1 MSVLKQ
7 KVAELWTMVHYMT
20 EVPTVKISSPL
31 KARTSV
37 EMQKAYTRQAQRYL
51 EQRQV
56 LHLHIPQQPK
66 HTAVIFV

>member
-1 MSVLKQ
+1 
-7 KVAELWTMVHYMT
+7 MVRHMT
-20 EVPTVKISSPL
+20 EVPTVKVSSPL

-56 LHLHIPQQPK
+56 TFAY
-66 HTAVIFV
+66 TAATQTHSSDFCMMSTCDN